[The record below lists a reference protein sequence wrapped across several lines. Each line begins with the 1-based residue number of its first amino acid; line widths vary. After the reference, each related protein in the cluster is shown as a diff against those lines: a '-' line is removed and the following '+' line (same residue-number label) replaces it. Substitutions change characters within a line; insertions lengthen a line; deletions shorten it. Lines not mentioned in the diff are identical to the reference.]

1 MAVSTAEN
9 AATRPDELG
18 LCDPRTELTWRE
30 VDDLLNRAVNALLAM
45 DLGADRRI
53 AIYAENSAETAIAH
67 IAAILAGTSAVP
79 VNFHLRAE
87 EAAYIIADADC
98 RLVLTGPE
106 NAGRAVEAAGPG
118 VPVMAWRSPDAPSV
132 RSWEELLAAAP
143 ATEPPTDRRPLP
155 NLLYT
160 SGTTGRPKGTELPPD
175 MFAAGADVAEYV
187 RNLKENALA
196 VIGPHLVVAPM
207 YHTGPLSG
215 VRALAAG
222 TALVI
227 MDRFDAE
234 DVLANVQRHRAA
246 ATVMVP
252 THFVRLLALP
262 DDVRARYDTS
272 SLLLV
277 AHTGSLCPQDV
288 KRAMIEWWGPV
299 IVESY
304 GATEAGVLTTIDSHD
319 WLAHPGSVGRAN
331 PRFEAV
337 VVDDDGH
344 PVPPGT
350 EGRLYFRDRLGRGI
364 VYHHAPEKS
373 AAAHLEPGV
382 LTAGEVGYVDADGY
396 VYITDRVSD
405 LAVTGGVNVYPAEAE
420 MVLRAHP
427 RVEDAACIGV
437 PNADLGEELK
447 ALVVPADAELTAE
460 ELTAYCAERLTRYK
474 CPRTVDLVAALPR
487 NALGKLNKKDLRGPY
502 WADR

>member
-1 MAVSTAEN
+1 
-9 AATRPDELG
+9 
-18 LCDPRTELTWRE
+18 
-30 VDDLLNRAVNALLAM
+30 M
-45 DLGADRRI
+45 DLGADRRV
-53 AIYAENSAETAIAH
+53 AVYAENSAETAIAH
-67 IAAILAGTSAVP
+67 IAAILAGASAVP

-98 RLVLTGPE
+98 RVVLTGPE
-106 NAGRAVEAAGPG
+106 NAERAVAAAGLG
-118 VPVMAWRSPDAPSV
+118 VPVVAWRTPDAPPSV
-132 RSWEELLAAAP
+132 RSWTDLLAAAP
-143 ATEPPTDRRPLP
+143 ATEPPTDSRPLP

-187 RNLKENALA
+187 RNLKQNPLA

-222 TALVI
+222 TSLVV
-227 MDRFDAE
+227 MDGFDAE
-234 DVLANVQRHRAA
+234 GVLANVQRYRAA
-246 ATVMVP
+246 ASVMVP
-252 THFVRLLALP
+252 THFGRLLALP
-262 DDVRARYDTS
+262 ADVRARYDTS

-277 AHTGSLCPQDV
+277 AHTGSMCPPDV
-288 KRAMIEWWGPV
+288 KRAMIDWLGPV

-319 WLAHPGSVGRAN
+319 WLTHPGSVGRPN

-337 VVDDDGH
+337 VVDDDGS

-350 EGRLYFRDRLGRGI
+350 EGRLYFRDLLGRGI

-382 LTAGEVGYVDADGY
+382 LTAGEVGYVDGDGY

-405 LAVTGGVNVYPAEAE
+405 MVVTGGVNVYPAEAE

-427 RVEDAACIGV
+427 RVSDAACVGV
-437 PNADLGEELK
+437 PNADLGEELR
-447 ALVVPADAELTAE
+447 ALVVPADGELTAG
-460 ELTAYCAERLTRYK
+460 ELLEFCAARLTRYK
-474 CPRTVDLVAALPR
+474 CPRGVDFVAALPR
-487 NALGKLNKKDLRGPY
+487 NALGKLNKRDLRAPY